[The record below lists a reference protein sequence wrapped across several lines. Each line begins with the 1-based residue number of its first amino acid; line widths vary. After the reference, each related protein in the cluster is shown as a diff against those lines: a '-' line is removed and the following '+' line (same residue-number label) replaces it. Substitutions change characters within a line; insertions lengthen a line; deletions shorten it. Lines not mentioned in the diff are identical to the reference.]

1 MQVLSPFPIISFA
14 KISCRFQRG
23 TFLNMA
29 MHVKKSIIM
38 LSFLVELWLNCDL
51 GNEIIHNIFFY
62 LIESL
67 QHTNQSNGL
76 LKELDEPFSIK
87 YTMGNKKKK

>member
-1 MQVLSPFPIISFA
+1 MIWEMKLSTTIF
-14 KISCRFQRG
+14 
-23 TFLNMA
+23 
-29 MHVKKSIIM
+29 
-38 LSFLVELWLNCDL
+38 
-51 GNEIIHNIFFY
+51 FFY

-67 QHTNQSNGL
+67 QHTNQSNSL